1 MMKLAFI
8 TGATSGIGAATT
20 QLLLDSGLYKVIV
33 CGRRANRLK
42 AWTENEAYAGK
53 VYALCF
59 DVRNEL
65 EVKTAIDSLPENWRN
80 IDFLLNNAGNAHGL
94 SAFQDGDTADWDA
107 MMDGNVKGLL
117 YVSKYIVP
125 FMIARKQGHIINISS
140 IAGKETYAN
149 GAVYCASKAAVEAI
163 TKGMRIDLLPHNI
176 KVGSIAPGML
186 NTEFSLVRF
195 KGDSEKA
202 ESVYKGMDP
211 LVADD
216 IAELIWFMIT
226 RKSHINLAD
235 VLILPTA
242 QAAATIV
249 KRD

>member
-1 MMKLAFI
+1 MKLAFI
-8 TGATSGIGAATT
+8 TGATSGIGAATA
-20 QLLLDSGLYKVIV
+20 QLLLNSGDYRVIV
-33 CGRRANRLK
+33 CGRRAERLK
-42 AWTENEAYAGK
+42 VLTENVAYK
-53 VYALCF
+53 DKIFALNF

-65 EVKTAIDSLPENWRN
+65 AVKEAIESLPENWRN

-94 SAFQDGDTADWDA
+94 SAFQDGETADWDA

-125 FMIARKQGHIINISS
+125 LMIARKQGHIINISS

-242 QAAATIV
+242 QAAATLV

>member
-1 MMKLAFI
+1 MKIAVI
-8 TGATSGIGAATT
+8 TGATSGIGAATA
-20 QLLLDSGLYKVIV
+20 QLLLDSGQYKVIV
-33 CGRRANRLK
+33 CGRRAERLK
-42 AWTENEAYAGK
+42 LFTENEAYNGR
-53 VYALCF
+53 VLALNF
-59 DVRNEL
+59 DVRNEG
-65 EVKTAIDSLPENWRN
+65 EVKTAIDSLPEDWRA

-125 FMIARKQGHIINISS
+125 FMIARRQGHIINISS

-195 KGDSEKA
+195 KGDSAKA

>member
-1 MMKLAFI
+1 MKLAFI
-8 TGATSGIGAATT
+8 TGATSGIGAATA
-20 QLLLDSGLYKVIV
+20 QLLLNSGDYRVIV
-33 CGRRANRLK
+33 CGRRAERLK
-42 AWTENEAYAGK
+42 VLTENVAYK
-53 VYALCF
+53 DKIFALNF

-65 EVKTAIDSLPENWRN
+65 AVKEAIESLPENWRN

-125 FMIARKQGHIINISS
+125 LMIARKQGHIINISS

-242 QAAATIV
+242 QAAATLV